1 VKNMQ
6 ERKPEQSFQSDV
18 LMLQELKFTEQ
29 EAISLS
35 YMKQHINGNSEQA
48 ERVKE
53 HNRLLYARW
62 MVEHGKF
69 SELMETGEQIKDVQ
83 AQVQESMP
91 AMSSAVV
98 VSRPASQNPRQR

>member
-1 VKNMQ
+1 MQ

-18 LMLQELKFTEQ
+18 LMLQEELKFTEQ

-69 SELMETGEQIKDVQ
+69 SEFMEPGEQIKDVQ

-91 AMSSAVV
+91 AMTSAVV